1 MKSKFMIY
9 IIIDID
15 FLFLIIMISNYLLMI
30 SLVE

>member
-30 SLVE
+30 SLLE